1 MKAAVLEA
9 FGQDL
14 VIQDLAIAAP
24 GPNEVLLKTAAVG
37 LCHSD
42 LHFIQG
48 MYKFPLPGVLGHEVS
63 GIVEAVGAC
72 VNDLRPGDHVVGAL
86 SVFCGTCRQCLGG
99 RFALCQDGDV
109 KQPPGKAERLA
120 RGEQKVS
127 QVFNLSGF
135 AEQMLVHRNALVKIR
150 EDMPLDRAALLGCA
164 VITGTGAV
172 FRNAQVSPGST
183 VAVVGCGGV
192 GLAAING
199 ARIAGAARII
209 AIDTQPA
216 KLELARR
223 FGATDGVLAGD
234 GDVVAKVV
242 EMTQGGVEFAF
253 ECIGL
258 PAAVEQCFKM
268 LEPGGTA
275 TVVGLFAPG
284 VKLQVEGSGFFL
296 EKKLR
301 GSALGSARIR
311 EDIPRLVEHYL
322 QGRLN
327 LDDLISRRIRLE
339 EINEGFAAMTRGEV
353 ARSVIV
359 FDAALAAGR
368 NSPAVTN

>member
-1 MKAAVLEA
+1 MRAAVIEA
-9 FGQDL
+9 FGEPL
-14 VIQDLAIAAP
+14 VIRDLAIESP
-24 GPNEVLLKTAAVG
+24 GPHEVLLRTAAVG

-48 MYKFPLPGVLGHEVS
+48 MRKFPLPGVLGHEVS
-63 GIVEAVGAC
+63 AIVEAIGSGVK
-72 VNDLRPGDHVVGAL
+72 DLKPGDHVVGAL

-99 RFALCQDGDV
+99 RFALCADTDV
-109 KQPPGKAERLA
+109 KQPPGQAQRLFHGGQ
-120 RGEQKVS
+120 RVS

-172 FRNAQVSPGST
+172 FRGAQVAPGSS
-183 VAVVGCGGV
+183 VAVIGCGGV

-199 ARIAGAARII
+199 AKIAGAARIV
-209 AIDTQPA
+209 AIDTVPS
-216 KLELARR
+216 KLELARK
-223 FGATDGVLAGD
+223 FGATDVVLASGGD
-234 GDVVAKVV
+234 AAARVI
-242 EMTQGGVEFAF
+242 EMTQGGVEYAF
-253 ECIGL
+253 ECIGT
-258 PAAVEQCFKM
+258 PATVEQCFRM
-268 LEPGGTA
+268 LQPGGTA
-275 TVVGLFAPG
+275 TVLGLFAPG
-284 VKLQVEGSGFFL
+284 TKVSVEGSDFFL

-311 EDIPRLVEHYL
+311 EDIPRLVELYM

-327 LDDLISRRIRLE
+327 LDDLVSRRIRLDD
-339 EINEGFAAMTRGEV
+339 INEGFEALKQGEV

-359 FDAALAAGR
+359 FDVGAA
-368 NSPAVTN
+368 